1 MSADGIVT
9 IVTGAASGIGR
20 ATASRLASDG
30 AIVVAADIN
39 RDGVQETGA
48 MLGREVDV
56 QTVDVSRPDEAD
68 RLVAHTVERFGHLDT
83 MIANAG
89 VVVER
94 PFVETTPEDLDYVLG
109 VNLKGVFFCGQA
121 AARSMIAQG
130 RHGQIVNV
138 ASVYAEVCNAG
149 FSAYCASKGG
159 VRMLTKVMAVELGP
173 LGIRVNAVGPGPV
186 RTGMN
191 PLDDPEEV
199 AEFEREIPLG
209 RIGGPEDIASA
220 IALLV
225 SDDAG
230 WITGTTL
237 FVDGGWIVR
246 R

>member
-1 MSADGIVT
+1 MAKDGIVA
-9 IVTGAASGIGR
+9 IVTGAGSGIGR
-20 ATASRLASDG
+20 ATAARLASDG

-39 RDGVQETGA
+39 RDSVHETA
-48 MLGREVDV
+48 ELLGNGVDV
-56 QTVDVSRPDEAD
+56 QTVDVSRPDDVD
-68 RLVAHTVERFGHLDT
+68 RLVGHTIERFGHLDT
-83 MIANAG
+83 MVANAG
-89 VVVER
+89 VVVDR

-130 RHGQIVNV
+130 RHGQIINV

-149 FSAYCASKGG
+149 VSAYCASKGA

-173 LGIRVNAVGPGPV
+173 LGIRVNAVGPGAV

-191 PLDDPEEV
+191 LLDDPEEV
-199 AEFEREIPLG
+199 AELEREIPLG
-209 RIGGPEDIASA
+209 RVGVPEDIASA

-225 SDDAG
+225 SDDAA
-230 WITGTTL
+230 WVTGTTL

>member
-1 MSADGIVT
+1 MPPDGIVA
-9 IVTGAASGIGR
+9 IVTGAGSGIGR
-20 ATASRLASDG
+20 ATAARLASEG
-30 AIVVAADIN
+30 AIVVAADID
-39 RDGVQETGA
+39 RDGLDETA
-48 MLGREVDV
+48 ELLDGRVDV
-56 QTVDVSRPDEAD
+56 QTVDVRRPEDVD
-68 RLVAHTVERFGHLDT
+68 RLVSDTVERFGHVDT

-89 VVVER
+89 VVVDR
-94 PFVETTPEDLDYVLG
+94 PFLETTPEELENVLG

-121 AARSMIAQG
+121 AARSMIAQ
-130 RHGQIVNV
+130 RRAGQIVNV
-138 ASVYAEVCNAG
+138 ASVYAEVCSAG
-149 FSAYCASKGG
+149 VSAYCASKGG

-199 AEFEREIPLG
+199 AELEGEIPLG
-209 RIGGPEDIASA
+209 RIGAPEDIASA

-225 SDDAG
+225 SDDAA
-230 WITGTTL
+230 WVTGTTL